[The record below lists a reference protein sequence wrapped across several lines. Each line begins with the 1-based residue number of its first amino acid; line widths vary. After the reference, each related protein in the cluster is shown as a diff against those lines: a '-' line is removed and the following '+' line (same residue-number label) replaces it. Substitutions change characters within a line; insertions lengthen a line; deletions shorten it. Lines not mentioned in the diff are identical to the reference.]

1 MSRVDFELDIN
12 GLREL
17 MKSAEMKAVL
27 EEAGSAVEAGAESM
41 SGAEYGH
48 RVHDASYVSIVNI
61 YPDSKEAAK
70 DNYENNTALK
80 ALSSSGY
87 PRNK

>member
-1 MSRVDFELDIN
+1 MSNVDFELDIN

-17 MKSAEMKAVL
+17 MKSGEMKSVL
-27 EEAGSAVEAGAESM
+27 NEAGRAVESKAEAM
-41 SGAEYGH
+41 SGEEYGH

-70 DNYENNTALK
+70 DNFENNTALK

-87 PRNK
+87 PRHK